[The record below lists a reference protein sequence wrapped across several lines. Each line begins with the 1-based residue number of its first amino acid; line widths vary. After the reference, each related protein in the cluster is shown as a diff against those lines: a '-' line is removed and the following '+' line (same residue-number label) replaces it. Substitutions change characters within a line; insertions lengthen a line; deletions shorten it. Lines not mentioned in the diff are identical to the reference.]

1 MYVNGFIQLA
11 AKKFNKLLNPDIL
24 ASVLLILYLSQPG
37 QFSILN
43 TQNYGKA
50 PASWKLIELI
60 LKSWVIICSISQVQA
75 NLVREYYIHKAVL

>member
-37 QFSILN
+37 QLSILN
-43 TQNYGKA
+43 TQIMAKHP
-50 PASWKLIELI
+50 PAG
-60 LKSWVIICSISQVQA
+60 
-75 NLVREYYIHKAVL
+75 N